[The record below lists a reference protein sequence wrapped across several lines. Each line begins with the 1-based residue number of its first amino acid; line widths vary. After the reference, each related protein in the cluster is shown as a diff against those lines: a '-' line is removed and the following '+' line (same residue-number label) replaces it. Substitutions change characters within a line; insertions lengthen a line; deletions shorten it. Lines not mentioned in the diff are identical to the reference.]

1 MRMKPRDELSSLA
14 LRAEADAPAAADALP
29 ETTRRGF
36 LECMAWAGTGVVW
49 ALAGGVLSSRS
60 LAATGDAPG
69 GFSFVQISDTHIGF
83 DKPPNPDPVA
93 TLHEAL
99 ARVNALDPAPAFLIH
114 TGDLTHTQKPG
125 AFDTL
130 SEVLKQARV
139 GERFF
144 VPGEHDVFSDGGKE
158 FLARF
163 GAGTL
168 GDGWRSFDW
177 NGVHFVGLVNVLGF
191 KSGGLGGLG
200 AEQIEWLKKDLA
212 GRSSSTPIVVYAHI
226 PLWPVYPDWG
236 WTTADAPEALA
247 ALERFGS
254 VTVLNGHIHQVLQKV
269 EGNVRFHTARSTAFP
284 QPAPGTAP
292 GPGPLKVPADQVR
305 HLLGVRE
312 VRYVQGAGPLA
323 VIDESLA

>member
-1 MRMKPRDELSSLA
+1 MEPQDASHARSSSA
-14 LRAEADAPAAADALP
+14 ATPPAAVGDGPVTA
-29 ETTRRGF
+29 TRRGF
-36 LECMAWAGTGVVW
+36 LQCMAWAGTGVVW
-49 ALAGGVLSSRS
+49 TLAGGVLSSRS
-60 LAATGDAPG
+60 LAATNGGPG
-69 GFSFVQISDTHIGF
+69 SFSFVQISDTHIGF
-83 DKPPNPDPVA
+83 DKAPNPDPVG

-99 ARVNALDPAPAFLIH
+99 ARVNALDPAPALLIH
-114 TGDLTHTQKPG
+114 TGDLTHAQKAG
-125 AFDTL
+125 AFDTVA
-130 SEVLKQARV
+130 EILKQADV

-144 VPGEHDVFSDGGKE
+144 VPGEHDVFADGGKE

-163 GAGTL
+163 GAGTR

-200 AEQIEWLKKDLA
+200 AEQIEWLRKDVAPLSA
-212 GRSSSTPIVVYAHI
+212 STPIVVYTHI

-236 WTTADAPEALA
+236 WTTGDAPQALA
-247 ALERFGS
+247 ELKRFGS

-292 GPGPLKVPADQVR
+292 GPGPLRVPADQVR

-323 VIDESLA
+323 VIDEALG